1 MLTNQAPFLYGV
13 SSFPPLDRTA
23 KFKFLFY
30 NSNALLKVVNE
41 DINAGAR
48 ETESKVMWG
57 TYAVSQGVVDARAR
71 ADPRNLFRDI
81 A

>member
-30 NSNALLKVVNE
+30 NSNALLKVDNE

-57 TYAVSQGVVDARAR
+57 KYAVPQGVVDARAR